1 MSIGENIRYL
11 RKKANLTQKQLAQMV
26 GVNEVTIR
34 SYERGKYEPKT
45 DVLYRLVKALD
56 CNINEILDKPFIPP
70 DLSMD
75 DFEEIE
81 GSGGI
86 MIQKNLP
93 LEAKEKIKKQIL
105 NSVHEMDKSVSDK
118 PFKPFILGQ
127 DTLDKP
133 ITAPANTEYSR
144 TITIDTSI
152 DEDHPFNIIQKKI
165 DNGEKLTK
173 EETVLY
179 NLYVKRALEAMKQ
192 SLKKF
197 GETLRQSYSQY
208 YALLNEEGVKEADKQ
223 IDKALER
230 AAQQAHEQSEQQI
243 KLLTKVPEYQK
254 KPDE

>member
-1 MSIGENIRYL
+1 MNNNKTSKEIQKEVFSHNLRAYMSSLGI
-11 RKKANLTQKQLAQMV
+11 TQK
-26 GVNEVTIR
+26 
-34 SYERGKYEPKT
+34 
-45 DVLYRLVKALD
+45 
-56 CNINEILDKPFIPP
+56 
-70 DLSMD
+70 DLMD
-75 DFEEIE
+75 DLKLPSATVSSWVNGQRMPRMDKIQLLADYMHITKSDLIENVVLGRFEDKKSAENFSEALIR
-81 GSGGI
+81 I
-86 MIQKNLP
+86 FDKIHQKEELTS
-93 LEAKEKIKKQIL
+93 KEKKLLDRVMQL
-105 NSVHEMDKSVSDK
+105 K
-118 PFKPFILGQ
+118 PPYEIS
-127 DTLDKP
+127 
-133 ITAPANTEYSR
+133 ITPEDMEQNA
-144 TITIDTSI
+144 IVIDTDI

-243 KLLTKVPEYQK
+243 KLLTKIPEYQK
-254 KPDE
+254 KQDD

>member
-1 MSIGENIRYL
+1 MKASTMLRIGDIIRKL
-11 RKKANLTQKQLAQMV
+11 REDKHWTQKTLSEKSGVHEVQIRRYENNQSLPRDAQLSKIASAL
-26 GVNEVTIR
+26 GVDKDYFFNQQ
-34 SYERGKYEPKT
+34 
-45 DVLYRLVKALD
+45 
-56 CNINEILDKPFIPP
+56 ILDEVRK
-70 DLSMD
+70 MD
-75 DFEEIE
+75 ESVSE
-81 GSGGI
+81 
-86 MIQKNLP
+86 KNLP
-93 LEAKEKIKKQIL
+93 PIR
-105 NSVHEMDKSVSDK
+105 
-118 PFKPFILGQ
+118 LGQ
-127 DTLDKP
+127 NTLDKP

-144 TITIDTSI
+144 SITIDTAI

-223 IDKALER
+223 IEQAIER

-243 KLLTKVPEYQK
+243 KLLAKVPEYQK

>member
-1 MSIGENIRYL
+1 MN
-11 RKKANLTQKQLAQMV
+11 K
-26 GVNEVTIR
+26 
-34 SYERGKYEPKT
+34 
-45 DVLYRLVKALD
+45 
-56 CNINEILDKPFIPP
+56 
-70 DLSMD
+70 
-75 DFEEIE
+75 
-81 GSGGI
+81 
-86 MIQKNLP
+86 
-93 LEAKEKIKKQIL
+93 
-105 NSVHEMDKSVSDK
+105 
-118 PFKPFILGQ
+118 
-127 DTLDKP
+127 
-133 ITAPANTEYSR
+133 
-144 TITIDTSI
+144 
-152 DEDHPFNIIQKKI
+152 KKI

>member
-1 MSIGENIRYL
+1 MKASTMLRIGDIIRKL
-11 RKKANLTQKQLAQMV
+11 REDKHWTQKTLSEKSGVHEVQIRRYENNQSLPRDAQLSKIASAL
-26 GVNEVTIR
+26 GVDKDYFFNQQ
-34 SYERGKYEPKT
+34 
-45 DVLYRLVKALD
+45 
-56 CNINEILDKPFIPP
+56 ILDEVRK
-70 DLSMD
+70 MD
-75 DFEEIE
+75 E
-81 GSGGI
+81 
-86 MIQKNLP
+86 
-93 LEAKEKIKKQIL
+93 
-105 NSVHEMDKSVSDK
+105 SVSEK
-118 PFKPFILGQ
+118 PLPPIRLGQ
-127 DTLDKP
+127 NTLDKP

-223 IDKALER
+223 IEQAIER

-243 KLLTKVPEYQK
+243 KLLAKVPEYQK

>member
-1 MSIGENIRYL
+1 MKASTMLRIGDIIRKL
-11 RKKANLTQKQLAQMV
+11 REDKHWTQKTLSEKSGVHEVQIRRYENNQSLPRDAQLSKIASAL
-26 GVNEVTIR
+26 GVDKDYFFNQQ
-34 SYERGKYEPKT
+34 
-45 DVLYRLVKALD
+45 
-56 CNINEILDKPFIPP
+56 ILDEVRK
-70 DLSMD
+70 MD
-75 DFEEIE
+75 ESVSE
-81 GSGGI
+81 
-86 MIQKNLP
+86 KNLP
-93 LEAKEKIKKQIL
+93 PIR
-105 NSVHEMDKSVSDK
+105 
-118 PFKPFILGQ
+118 LGQ
-127 DTLDKP
+127 NTLDKP

-144 TITIDTSI
+144 SITIDTAI

>member
-1 MSIGENIRYL
+1 MLRIGDIIRKL
-11 RKKANLTQKQLAQMV
+11 REDKHWTQKTLSEKSGVHEVQIRRYENNQSLPRDAQLSKIASAL
-26 GVNEVTIR
+26 GVDKDYFFNQQ
-34 SYERGKYEPKT
+34 
-45 DVLYRLVKALD
+45 
-56 CNINEILDKPFIPP
+56 ILDEVRK
-70 DLSMD
+70 MD
-75 DFEEIE
+75 ESVSE
-81 GSGGI
+81 
-86 MIQKNLP
+86 KNLP
-93 LEAKEKIKKQIL
+93 PIR
-105 NSVHEMDKSVSDK
+105 
-118 PFKPFILGQ
+118 LGQ
-127 DTLDKP
+127 NTLDKP

-144 TITIDTSI
+144 SITIDTAI

>member
-1 MSIGENIRYL
+1 MLRIGDIIRKL
-11 RKKANLTQKQLAQMV
+11 REDKHWTQKTLSEKSGVHEVQIRRYENNQSLPRDAQLSKIASAL
-26 GVNEVTIR
+26 GVDKDYFFNQQ
-34 SYERGKYEPKT
+34 
-45 DVLYRLVKALD
+45 
-56 CNINEILDKPFIPP
+56 ILDEVRK
-70 DLSMD
+70 MD
-75 DFEEIE
+75 ESVSE
-81 GSGGI
+81 
-86 MIQKNLP
+86 KNLP
-93 LEAKEKIKKQIL
+93 PIR
-105 NSVHEMDKSVSDK
+105 
-118 PFKPFILGQ
+118 LGQ
-127 DTLDKP
+127 NTLDKP

-144 TITIDTSI
+144 SITIDTAI

-223 IDKALER
+223 IEQAIER

-243 KLLTKVPEYQK
+243 KLLAKVPEYQK

>member
-1 MSIGENIRYL
+1 MKASTMLRIGDIIRKL
-11 RKKANLTQKQLAQMV
+11 REDKHWTQKTLSEKSGVHEVQIRRYENNQSLPRDAQLSKIASAL
-26 GVNEVTIR
+26 GVDKDYFFNQQ
-34 SYERGKYEPKT
+34 
-45 DVLYRLVKALD
+45 
-56 CNINEILDKPFIPP
+56 ILDEVRK
-70 DLSMD
+70 MD
-75 DFEEIE
+75 E
-81 GSGGI
+81 
-86 MIQKNLP
+86 
-93 LEAKEKIKKQIL
+93 
-105 NSVHEMDKSVSDK
+105 SVSEK
-118 PFKPFILGQ
+118 PLSPIRLGQ
-127 DTLDKP
+127 NTLDKP

-223 IDKALER
+223 IEQAIER

-243 KLLTKVPEYQK
+243 KLLAKVPEYQK
-254 KPDE
+254 KQDD